1 MPDRVHDAPRIL
13 VFAYACEPRR
23 GSEPGAGWGVVRSLA
38 QVAHCTVLVGPEHV
52 PGIDRWAAASGPS
65 GNLTF
70 VQVGEP
76 WWGRYAKH
84 HRLTWFPLY
93 LHWLRRAR
101 DEGRRRHRERPFDL
115 AYHATYSAFWLPSPV
130 ASFGVPSIWGPVGG
144 AVATPRSL
152 WGLLGPR
159 GFVGEVLDALTT
171 RTLARLPA
179 TRRTW
184 HRATVRIVQ
193 NEATL
198 AALPRMLQPG
208 TRVLNHATLVDVP
221 PLQRRSPKRQILSVG
236 PLEARK
242 GVALAIHALSHTPED
257 VRLLIVGDGPRR
269 SSLQSLARRLGVAH
283 RVEFVGRVSRDQVF
297 RLWEEAA
304 GAVFTGLREEG
315 GLALA
320 EAMLCGVPVVVL
332 AHGGAKTLAAG
343 ALDPSRVAM
352 ISPASPAVTA
362 REIGTAM
369 TRFCDTPHAE
379 LGPNLDARQSV
390 RDLHSAVAD
399 ALRRGREGCQPPP

>member
-1 MPDRVHDAPRIL
+1 MPDSARDAPRIL
-13 VFAYACEPRR
+13 VFAYACEPGR

-52 PGIDRWAAASGPS
+52 PGIDLWAASFPS

-70 VQVGEP
+70 VHVGEP
-76 WWGRYAKH
+76 WWGRHAKH

-93 LHWLRRAR
+93 LLWLRRAR
-101 DEGRRRHRERPFDL
+101 HEGQRRHRERPFDL

-130 ASFGVPSIWGPVGG
+130 TSFGVPSIWGPVGG

-159 GFVGEVLDALTT
+159 GFLGEVLDALAT
-171 RTLARLPA
+171 RTLALLPI

-198 AALPRMLQPG
+198 AALPRVLQPG
-208 TRVLNHATLVDVP
+208 TRVLNHATMVEVP
-221 PLQRRSPKRQILSVG
+221 PLHRRSPKRQILSVG

-242 GVALAIHALSHTPED
+242 GVALAIHALLYTPED
-257 VRLLIVGDGPRR
+257 VRLQIVGDGPRR
-269 SSLQSLARRLGVAH
+269 SSLQSLARRIGVAH
-283 RVEFVGRVSRDQVF
+283 RVDFVGRVSREQVF

-332 AHGGAKTLAAG
+332 AHGGAKTLAAA
-343 ALDPSRVAM
+343 ALDPNRVAM
-352 ISPASPAVTA
+352 ISPSLPAVTA
-362 REIGTAM
+362 REIGAAM
-369 TRFCDTPHAE
+369 TRFCDALHTE
-379 LGPNLDARQSV
+379 LAPNLDARRCV
-390 RDLHSAVAD
+390 RDLHRAVDD
-399 ALRRGREGCQPPP
+399 ALGQTREGCQPLP